1 MQDDRGADVKRLQ
14 WRVVGAVIAVAVV
27 VVIAAYLLLAVNR
40 ADNTQQVQHAI
51 GTSGAPNR

>member
-1 MQDDRGADVKRLQ
+1 MDDSRLQ
-14 WRVVGAVIAVAVV
+14 WRVVGAVIAIAI
-27 VVIAAYLLLAVNR
+27 VIFITAYLLLDVNR